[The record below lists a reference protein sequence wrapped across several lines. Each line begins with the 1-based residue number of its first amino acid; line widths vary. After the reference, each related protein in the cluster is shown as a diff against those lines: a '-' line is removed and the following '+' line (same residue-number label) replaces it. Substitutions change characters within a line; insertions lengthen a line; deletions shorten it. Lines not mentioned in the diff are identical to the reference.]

1 MEAGGGAD
9 DEDEDEEQA
18 RGVGEKKSMPSICL
32 SEAEVL
38 KLSREL
44 SSCTSGHDES
54 GLSAGGGGCGRGR
67 GSGCGG
73 RFSHEEFVSGSA
85 RGEILS
91 SCQGGGGGGLLGEV
105 EDELGLE

>member
-1 MEAGGGAD
+1 MEAGGDRD
-9 DEDEDEEQA
+9 DEDEDEEEA

-54 GLSAGGGGCGRGR
+54 GLSAGGGGGGRGG

-73 RFSHEEFVSGSA
+73 SFLEEFVSGSA

-91 SCQGGGGGGLLGEV
+91 SGQEGVGGGLLGEV